1 MAEFLFFP
9 PCGDPPDLSGRD
21 RQSLIE
27 LLASTQERIALLDE
41 QVPEDM
47 ESPEYE
53 VWADQH
59 EALEDLA
66 DEIRDLLDEMGGA
79 S

>member
-21 RQSLIE
+21 RQSLVE

-41 QVPEDM
+41 QEPEDM
-47 ESPEYE
+47 EAPEYE

-79 S
+79 P